1 MPATTIRPSITLAPL
16 YFVPDDTL
24 VGVEAARQLGIHDE
38 RDLFG
43 GIVPYPF
50 VATKTITHPLVDRGA
65 QAPDGWQHDLGERL
79 QDAVLYGFTAFSRD
93 DARRAGMLV
102 LQRGAAR
109 VKPSRGIG
117 GRGQVVVSTAAEL
130 DKVIEG
136 LNEWELS
143 HYGVVVEQNFENIV
157 TYSVGQVRVGELL
170 ATYYG
175 TQNLTKDN
183 NAAMVYGGS
192 ALIVSRGDYDAL
204 FELDIAPNMRC
215 VIDKARA
222 YEAAVAQAF
231 PEWLASRR
239 NYDVAEV
246 IDSECRR
253 QLRRARTVVA
263 HRWRKPGR
271 DRRATCISSRSGTAR
286 RARNV
291 SRNLWHGRG
300 AAPGGGAF
308 PGCRSNVSVRLLNTP
323 WFKTMKVRDESI
335 DITVD
340 GEIICGTLF
349 MPPDAVGAVLFAH
362 GWGGSQQQY
371 LRRACAVAELGYLCL
386 TFDFRGHGRRSD
398 QLETVSRADNLRDL
412 HRRVRCA
419 RRPAWLGFA
428 RHRHRRQQL
437 WRLSRRDYDGAPCGR
452 LAGAESPCA
461 L

>member
-1 MPATTIRPSITLAPL
+1 MLKSDRSRVVVRYSELDSGRPDFHENISRNETASKLAKLKGWEFAGDYDPGKDYPGPL
-16 YFVPDDTL
+16 YFIPDDTL

-79 QDAVLYGFTAFSRD
+79 QDVVLYGFTAFSRN

-117 GRGQVVVSTAAEL
+117 GRGQVVVSAAAEL

-143 HYGVVVEQNFENIV
+143 RYGVVVEQNFENIV

-183 NAAMVYGGS
+183 NAATVYGGS
-192 ALIVSRGDYDAL
+192 ALIVSRGDYHAL
-204 FELDIAPNMRC
+204 FELDMAPNMRC

-222 YEAAVAQAF
+222 YEAAVAEAF

-253 QLRRARTVVA
+253 NCGVLEQSWRIGGASPAEIAALQAFQANPGLRAV
-263 HRWRKPGR
+263 
-271 DRRATCISSRSGTAR
+271 RATSAEIYGTAEVPPQAAVHFQGVDERLGRITKYAVVQDYDSSR
-286 RARNV
+286 
-291 SRNLWHGRG
+291 
-300 AAPGGGAF
+300 
-308 PGCRSNVSVRLLNTP
+308 
-323 WFKTMKVRDESI
+323 
-335 DITVD
+335 
-340 GEIICGTLF
+340 
-349 MPPDAVGAVLFAH
+349 
-362 GWGGSQQQY
+362 
-371 LRRACAVAELGYLCL
+371 
-386 TFDFRGHGRRSD
+386 
-398 QLETVSRADNLRDL
+398 
-412 HRRVRCA
+412 
-419 RRPAWLGFA
+419 
-428 RHRHRRQQL
+428 
-437 WRLSRRDYDGAPCGR
+437 
-452 LAGAESPCA
+452 
-461 L
+461 